1 MKKIYTYLIFS
12 FALLCSTSLIAQTNE
27 KARETAVMIADR
39 ILKST
44 TYDFVDKK
52 SGKTYISLKN
62 VPLNKNVKVVG
73 FRVNFRL
80 ILFENRTDVFF
91 VRTSVRCFLIKLKDV
106 DL

>member
-44 TYDFVDKK
+44 TYDFV
-52 SGKTYISLKN
+52 
-62 VPLNKNVKVVG
+62 
-73 FRVNFRL
+73 
-80 ILFENRTDVFF
+80 E
-91 VRTSVRCFLIKLKDV
+91 
-106 DL
+106 

>member
-44 TYDFVDKK
+44 TYDFIDKK
-52 SGKTYISLKN
+52 SGKT
-62 VPLNKNVKVVG
+62 
-73 FRVNFRL
+73 
-80 ILFENRTDVFF
+80 
-91 VRTSVRCFLIKLKDV
+91 
-106 DL
+106 

>member
-52 SGKTYISLKN
+52 SGKTYTSLKN
-62 VPLNKNVKVVG
+62 VPLNKECESTKQIPGLALHKRSHQHSPDGVG
-73 FRVNFRL
+73 R
-80 ILFENRTDVFF
+80 
-91 VRTSVRCFLIKLKDV
+91 
-106 DL
+106 

>member
-44 TYDFVDKK
+44 TYDFVDKWQDLHIAQK
-52 SGKTYISLKN
+52 
-62 VPLNKNVKVVG
+62 
-73 FRVNFRL
+73 
-80 ILFENRTDVFF
+80 RTF
-91 VRTSVRCFLIKLKDV
+91 K
-106 DL
+106 